1 VDLSAL
7 YIRRPHERGYVVHWD
22 IEEEIFERMCHKD
35 VLGVKPA
42 DTSLFVTEPLLSP
55 TELKDNLD
63 EFCFETMGFARLCTA
78 TPPLLAFNDHKH
90 WDPDSVLSRT
100 GCGVVVDSGFSFTH
114 VAPLFEGRVLHKACR
129 RIDVGGKVLTNL
141 LKEQLSYRQWNM
153 MDENILMNTI
163 KERLSF
169 VSLDFD
175 SDLDTCRRR
184 GAANTVRRR
193 YALPTGIDDEDK
205 HGYVVESESASPSK
219 RPKADGDGEK
229 QQNKSN
235 RLDSECMLDMNNER
249 FCVPEV
255 LFCPSMIGM
264 NQSGIQGAVREMPCP
279 IALSSPPHTFFSFS
293 VCHSPLVVCLGR
305 AALVCPALQTNE
317 FSPLMVAI
325 HVRRRERER
334 ERERRRERE
343 GGREG
348 ERERQRGIEGQRERG
363 RERRRE
369 REKKREGGRERERES
384 ERESE

>member
-1 VDLSAL
+1 M
-7 YIRRPHERGYVVHWD
+7 HWD

-175 SDLDTCRRR
+175 SDLDTCKRR
-184 GAANTVRRR
+184 GAANTLRRR
-193 YALPTGIDDEDK
+193 YALPTGTDDEDK
-205 HGYVVESESASPSK
+205 HGYVVESASPSK
-219 RPKADGDGEK
+219 RAKADGDGEK
-229 QQNKSN
+229 HNNKSN

-264 NQSGIQGAVREMPCP
+264 NQSGIQGAIREIPQHP
-279 IALSSPPHTFFSFS
+279 VLSSPLLSSPLLSSTRLSSFT
-293 VCHSPLVVCLGR
+293 VYHSPPCLLSGSGD
-305 AALVCPALQTNE
+305 LGLPFT
-317 FSPLMVAI
+317 
-325 HVRRRERER
+325 
-334 ERERRRERE
+334 
-343 GGREG
+343 
-348 ERERQRGIEGQRERG
+348 
-363 RERRRE
+363 
-369 REKKREGGRERERES
+369 
-384 ERESE
+384 